1 MIRNRISIFIVSFI
15 IVGFF
20 FLSLPEKGYSGADG
34 MFPPVAEGSCC
45 QLDNECFD
53 LVTEI
58 PDEPDGP
65 IQLCLISNVRP
76 GFCNVD
82 TGMCE
87 LPEISRNVP
96 TLSQWGLIFMAGVM
110 GIIALFII
118 IRRRTITA

>member
-15 IVGFF
+15 ILGFF

-34 MFPPVAEGSCC
+34 MLPPVAEGSCC
-45 QLDNECFD
+45 QLDDGCFD

-65 IQLCLISNVRP
+65 IRLCLSSNVRP
-76 GFCNVD
+76 GFCNED

-87 LPEISRNVP
+87 QPEISRNVP
-96 TLSQWGLIFMAGVM
+96 TLSQWGLISMAGVL
-110 GIIALFII
+110 GIVALYMI
-118 IRRRTITA
+118 IRRRKITA